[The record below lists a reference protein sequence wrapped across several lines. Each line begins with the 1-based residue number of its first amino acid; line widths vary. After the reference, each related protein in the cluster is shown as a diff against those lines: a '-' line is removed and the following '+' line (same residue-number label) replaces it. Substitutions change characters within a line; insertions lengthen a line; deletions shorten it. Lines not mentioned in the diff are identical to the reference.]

1 MRLFTKR
8 LIAVVTAL
16 SMAQMASVSFAQE
29 TLITTGQIAATQSSA
44 PGSHQARIAALLD
57 RPELQAK
64 LLERGVDIDEAR
76 MRVAALSDDEA
87 RVLAERIDTLP
98 AGGVDVLGALLV
110 VFIVLLITDIL
121 GYTKVFSFTRP
132 MK

>member
-1 MRLFTKR
+1 MGLFAKR
-8 LIAVVTAL
+8 LIAFVTAL
-16 SMAQMASVSFAQE
+16 SMTQMTSVTFAQG
-29 TLITTGQIAATQSSA
+29 TLITTDQVAAVQSSA
-44 PGSHQARIAALLD
+44 PGSHQARIASLLD
-57 RPELQAK
+57 RPEVQAR
-64 LLERGVDIDEAR
+64 LLERGVDVEEAR
-76 MRVAALSDDEA
+76 LRVAALSDDEA
-87 RVLAERIDTLP
+87 QVLAERIDTLP